1 MLAKLWALL
10 SRSWSRADLSQA
22 FCHRRHLYSH
32 NRRYSSNPCYFSLCP
47 PASLHLLTNTAPPPG
62 LSSRSSPPP
71 QLPRQQYTNGTQI
84 CGSSN
89 RSTSW
94 SRNRPEE
101 CHRGIFLTSL
111 TRVSRARWVPPLKSV
126 QKGRLTARISKYK
139 ARNLRPYVC
148 PSTISHVTGYGWGP
162 RDVECQI
169 WTCETFS
176 INQFWINERTALCAA
191 AGAGLK
197 VSG

>member
-1 MLAKLWALL
+1 MKADVVCPYLPRLSGTLTSMLAKLWALL

-71 QLPRQQYTNGTQI
+71 QLPRQQCTNGTQI

-111 TRVSRARWVPPLKSV
+111 TRVSRARWVPLLKSV
-126 QKGRLTARISKYK
+126 QKGRLTARISKCK
-139 ARNLRPYVC
+139 ARNLRPCVC
-148 PSTISHVTGYGWGP
+148 PSTISHVTG
-162 RDVECQI
+162 I
-169 WTCETFS
+169 WL
-176 INQFWINERTALCAA
+176 RTQ
-191 AGAGLK
+191 GRW
-197 VSG
+197 VSNLDMWNIQY